1 MVARQSEPEGRR
13 SRVITGM
20 AVVRVLS
27 WFSLAGCVVM
37 TVVTALS
44 ARRSG
49 ADTVIYLSLS
59 VALAISLMALEQ
71 DKKK

>member
-1 MVARQSEPEGRR
+1 
-13 SRVITGM
+13 M